1 MTSFTRRR
9 RGPPSRLPEADFVQ
23 FPYSIGATPPQQG
36 DTLGESTTLP
46 TSADRLDTSPSTD
59 SCSSESTAPE
69 AGYVGG
75 PPPLEQISSTAVGL
89 CPDDPWPRRYVV
101 CIGGVAAFDKP
112 KLANGD
118 ESSSRQLARLR
129 HGATVAVVAQQRDWL
144 KVIYDSKAVFTPT
157 PDDQLP
163 HSTSPADFWVRQRQ
177 DDTFFLMPETL
188 AGKQLDME
196 TVADCP
202 DLGSKEDGLIV
213 SMLLGDEYDDEEDA
227 RFAPPEG
234 EIDRTD
240 AEREATR
247 STEGW
252 DAATT
257 RSPGDVGGGKA
268 IADDDDRRYIQG
280 QTGGALWISTVD
292 TLCAATAT
300 YGVSALLAVEA
311 RRQGGAGEPS
321 YLDLFGSARSLW
333 DFLRLTSVIEKGDL
347 HSAAFLTLKQH
358 MSERV
363 ASEGGGAFGGCLTG
377 HALGAL
383 RNLAAQ
389 PRIKAVARVF
399 ETPHPYQNNM
409 NMEWDVYL
417 PEAKRTKV
425 VFDPRSRTE
434 TSCDW
439 VDIILQGPD
448 GGAVPSRVSR
458 GLHHRFHGRG
468 GRENFPGF
476 GGRLPLW
483 LEGNRFVAR
492 FQSDPTATDWGV
504 RFTAYGILD
513 CDGRDSSGCN
523 GNGAVVDGLNVGDAS
538 CGPTNGVAQGVA
550 APAPTG
556 IVTGTTTVAVPALVA
571 KGRAG
576 AREVELC
583 CWVLDLLSREGHAV
597 PEVASRLCDNSALE
611 AFGACLKA
619 VSQQRRLS
627 ILRLIT
633 GIVARVGPAA
643 GAEVTAARSSAVADS
658 QNSRAS
664 AGPSYADTRR
674 LLQAVLSLAETQQ
687 TIEDGC
693 SVASPYLQ
701 GLVECA
707 VVLRNFLVNF
717 ADWPKSPGP
726 EKDGLSTPPRADH
739 AAERD
744 AKEAERHC
752 DLSLGAETANAS
764 PAATR
769 ESPRALERKNLGG
782 GGAGAEA
789 VEDVASI
796 WSALRDFSRGTA
808 PGRLLVKDFLPM
820 LTEACSVVVQS
831 AHPFD
836 RLAQRR
842 VVLVPDAVGV
852 QVRFDHRTEMQQDD
866 RIVIRDPARR
876 QPMAGRLAVATTISQ
891 HADSGCWSGIGMD
904 APMLEGCNLLRD
916 GDELGFSGLSGG
928 RSDDLPLV
936 SVGDRVV
943 RGPDWA
949 FGDED
954 CSGRQQQGS
963 SRIGTDSSA
972 QASASSRCSRSRI
985 GVVVALEK
993 WGERDGAGVRVRWA
1007 TEQVDTAAAATAG
1020 ATKDQRREGF
1030 EALYCVQN
1038 PAHVRVVERGGED
1051 RARRPIVRAGSSV
1064 EIEVVPGARGK
1075 GDGTTPPPS
1084 GGQSDVHVF
1093 RFDGESAHVDLPS
1106 YRGMRLE
1113 GDFTLEV
1120 WAWLDLGCAHDGK
1133 TKCVVSRVL
1142 NQSTYQG
1149 RHAAKE
1155 RRFPSGAYVRRAPSS
1170 LATAAGSEQPGSGLV
1185 AAGAGAP
1192 PRVDGDLSPIEGT
1205 RLVSPPA
1212 SSPGNAHV
1220 GVKEA
1225 DRHRSDEVGRE
1236 GAGWKRV
1243 CLEKGLTSA
1252 SGAVNGF
1259 VDGGLPE
1266 PLLPSGGTRA
1276 GDNEGGDEEKT
1287 ARFGCG
1293 EKSVFV
1299 EGDDGIEESESNG
1312 EVRED
1317 SGRANSYE
1325 VDGNGKLS
1333 LSFEDAVPSAP
1344 QDVVISSVTDSS
1356 IKMSWSPP
1364 ARVGHPALH
1373 SYIICL
1379 DDVEIASVGAGTL
1392 EFTKTNRP
1400 SGSPCSF
1407 SVAAR
1412 GAAGTSPCC
1421 APVVAGTTTE
1431 DDTRTQLALWVGG
1444 RGEIEFSMGNERG
1457 KGVFL
1462 GAGPFREG
1470 MWTHL
1475 AVSVEGRRVSMFID
1489 GERRASGTFVGHR
1502 LFSGSQSL
1510 SAYDHHHQHQH
1521 RRPSAEPLRL
1531 GSRGARDFWRG
1542 RLCGMRVWGAA
1553 SQAVDIGRR
1562 ISSLPSASLVRPA
1575 PPSSFGV
1582 EVPGTQKTVCR
1593 LRLHAPLPDPS
1604 DGEVNLAPPGAPVR
1618 GRERKAYYEV
1628 VLRSGGCMQIGW
1640 TLPSSCSSSHTL
1652 AVGAD
1657 DKSWAIDGNRCSK
1670 WHGNVLPAPSPAY
1683 AHGVPYGAD
1692 WEWAAGDTIGC
1703 AVDLDEGVMSFSHNG
1718 RNLGEAFNRATT
1730 SRGVGRYRVIA
1741 PHGVE
1746 CRLAVHEQSPVVETY
1761 PPGTVLQVS
1770 RLERLSRGG
1779 RLRLRTAEGWVAERD
1794 ADDPDDFHLER
1805 LERDTSDS
1813 ADYSTGPERCV
1824 FVDVLR
1830 SASESAAPGGGREG
1844 CLRPVTP
1851 PHECKDIAIGEGWSE
1866 VFATPEGSADGC
1878 LVTAAHTHDT
1888 TPGKG
1893 QPPPTRS
1900 LLTRG
1905 VNVGTADVAT
1915 FFIELFVPA
1924 CEPAATDAVD
1934 GGRWAWGVV
1943 LADVNAYLTT
1953 QCRATGTERDGGGGG
1968 GGGGGSGEGTVA
1980 PGHEVA
1986 MDGDKDR
1993 RRSTAGGSLHVVVD
2007 SPGGVIHAMPVCSA
2021 FRGRWMNLRIVVH
2034 RSGESLL
2041 VCTPG
2046 AEQPHDHQQAT
2057 DSDAT
2062 SGIPRDHEDASVS
2075 TSTKAGA
2082 GHQQRRLRCRFS
2094 NPRFFRGERL
2104 GSVGLYSERS
2114 RGDGVGGYPFLARHA
2129 AILLGSLEHQP
2140 PPALQRLRDL
2150 ERLVL
2155 AAHRRRMEEPTAR
2168 PSLVFARQR
2177 LRRMWSG
2184 EVPRPVPHST
2194 TAGVTTEVE
2203 ASTLTVWHPLLSPGR
2218 VALGTTVSLSW
2229 NGTGTTTPRPTNGN
2243 DDVAPVQ
2250 RRSVTAWEHPGL
2262 QTPARFDPVPLPAGL
2277 STRAAAGGRGLWAWA
2292 PVPRSKAFLAMGLV
2306 FTAEPEPPSLTDVR
2320 CARKELVVNAQP
2332 HKCKAVTLQRMT
2344 EQPGEQNGVE
2354 DAGQCCEEI
2363 IIVEEMGVCVPK
2375 NGSAWG
2381 LSPRVVLGD
2390 TGTNLG
2396 RRQPRWDGLMP
2407 AISGMAGQGMVVNI
2421 GHLPFRYPMNGY
2433 APVSQVAHADAR
2445 FVLQVYDDTN
2455 RMWQDVRPSHGL
2467 TDARA
2472 PPRAPELIGSWSLC
2486 ARTNATDT
2494 ADGRCLA
2501 NDVFVE
2507 SAPRTPPPSARNS
2520 SGGDGRLVRLP
2531 PARASGTLEAAAPG
2545 GPPMPKEEQEV
2556 WGLSL
2561 TVSPL
2566 FPSEFADAHPW
2577 LGERF
2582 ETFAALVWG
2591 EQGQALASNAEL
2603 VRYVNAVA
2611 SRKGLSKEALLTCD
2625 WAALQ
2630 PPGTDLAD
2638 WRLLQSMA
2646 VSRTAATVATAS
2658 VVSPRSSFDDG
2669 GGGVE
2674 ETKQSEPPEGAR
2686 QDIVTVVD
2694 DDDGHYDEWVVA
2706 KAVASVPERRGVRV
2720 RKTPVEYGNVS
2731 WRLPSGQAARLLPPL
2746 PPPPGGQGTSESS
2759 TGGTGWRRVRGAGGD
2774 AGWVPPSPID
2784 ATGSPVPSPLE
2795 RVWARRFI
2803 LDWFSPEAAGCP
2815 R

>member
-1 MTSFTRRR
+1 M
-9 RGPPSRLPEADFVQ
+9 PEA
-23 FPYSIGATPPQQG
+23 
-36 DTLGESTTLP
+36 
-46 TSADRLDTSPSTD
+46 
-59 SCSSESTAPE
+59 
-69 AGYVGG
+69 
-75 PPPLEQISSTAVGL
+75 
-89 CPDDPWPRRYVV
+89 
-101 CIGGVAAFDKP
+101 
-112 KLANGD
+112 
-118 ESSSRQLARLR
+118 
-129 HGATVAVVAQQRDWL
+129 
-144 KVIYDSKAVFTPT
+144 
-157 PDDQLP
+157 
-163 HSTSPADFWVRQRQ
+163 
-177 DDTFFLMPETL
+177 L
-188 AGKQLDME
+188 AGKELDME
-196 TVADCP
+196 MVPDCP
-202 DLGSKEDGLIV
+202 DLGSKEGGEIV

-227 RFAPPEG
+227 RFAPLEG
-234 EIDRTD
+234 EIHRTD
-240 AEREATR
+240 AERKAAR

-257 RSPGDVGGGKA
+257 HSPGDVGGGKA
-268 IADDDDRRYIQG
+268 IADDDDQRGVEG
-280 QTGGALWISTVD
+280 QTGGALWASTVD

-300 YGVSALLAVEA
+300 YGVSALLAVAA
-311 RRQGGAGEPS
+311 RWQGGAGKPS

-333 DFLRLTSVIEKGDL
+333 EFLRLTSVIEKGDL
-347 HSAAFLTLKQH
+347 QSAAFSTLKQH
-358 MSERV
+358 VGERV
-363 ASEGGGAFGGCLTG
+363 AREGGGAFGGCLTG

-409 NMEWDVYL
+409 NVEWDVYL
-417 PEAKRTKV
+417 PEAKRIKV

-439 VDIILQGPD
+439 VDIILQDPD
-448 GGAVPSRVSR
+448 GAAAPSILSR

-523 GNGAVVDGLNVGDAS
+523 GNGTVVDGLNVGDAS
-538 CGPTNGVAQGVA
+538 CGPTNGAAQGVA

-556 IVTGTTTVAVPALVA
+556 IVTGTTTVAVPTLVA

-583 CWVLDLLSREGHAV
+583 CWVLDSLSREGHAV

-611 AFGACLKA
+611 AFEACLKTF
-619 VSQQRRLS
+619 SQERRLS

-643 GAEVTAARSSAVADS
+643 GAEVTAAGSSAVADS

-664 AGPSYADTRR
+664 AHPSHADTCR
-674 LLQAVLSLAETQQ
+674 LLQAVLSLAETQGA
-687 TIEDGC
+687 IEDGC
-693 SVASPYLQ
+693 SAASPYLQ
-701 GLVECA
+701 GLVECT
-707 VVLRNFLVNF
+707 VVLRNFLVDF

-726 EKDGLSTPPRADH
+726 EKDRLGTPPRADH

-752 DLSLGAETANAS
+752 DLSPGAENANAS

-769 ESPRALERKNLGG
+769 ESPKALERKLLGG
-782 GGAGAEA
+782 GGAEAEA

-796 WSALRDFSRGTA
+796 WSVLRDFSRGTA

-820 LTEACSVVVQS
+820 LTEACSVIVQS

-842 VVLVPDAVGV
+842 VVLVPGAVGV
-852 QVRFDHRTEMQQDD
+852 QVRFDHRTEMRQDD

-876 QPMAGRLAVATTISQ
+876 QPVAGGSVVATTLSQ
-891 HADSGCWSGIGMD
+891 HTDSGCWSGIGKD
-904 APMLEGCNLLRD
+904 APMVESCNLLRD
-916 GDELGFSGLSGG
+916 GGELGFSGLSGG

-936 SVGDRVV
+936 SVGDHVV
-943 RGPDWA
+943 RGPDWV

-963 SRIGTDSSA
+963 SRIGTDPSA
-972 QASASSRCSRSRI
+972 QASASSRCSRPRI
-985 GVVVALEK
+985 GVVVALET

-1007 TEQVDTAAAATAG
+1007 TEQLDTAAAAAAAG
-1020 ATKDQRREGF
+1020 AKRGQGREGF

-1038 PAHVRVVERGGED
+1038 PAHVCVVERGGED

-1064 EIEVVPGARGK
+1064 EIEVVPGASGK
-1075 GDGTTPPPS
+1075 GDETTPPTSGSPS
-1084 GGQSDVHVF
+1084 DAHLF
-1093 RFDGESAHVDLPS
+1093 RFDGESTHVDLPS

-1142 NQSTYQG
+1142 HQPSHQG
-1149 RHAAKE
+1149 RPAAKA
-1155 RRFPSGAYVRRAPSS
+1155 RRSPSGEHSTRAPSS
-1170 LATAAGSEQPGSGLV
+1170 LATAAGSEQPGSGVV

-1192 PRVDGDLSPIEGT
+1192 PRVDGDLSPMEGA
-1205 RLVSPPA
+1205 RLVSPTA

-1225 DRHRSDEVGRE
+1225 DRHRADEVGRG
-1236 GAGWKRV
+1236 GAGWERV
-1243 CLEKGLTSA
+1243 RLEKGVTSA

-1259 VDGGLPE
+1259 ADGGLPQ

-1276 GDNEGGDEEKT
+1276 GDNERGDEEKT
-1287 ARFGCG
+1287 ERYACG
-1293 EKSVFV
+1293 EESILV
-1299 EGDDGIEESESNG
+1299 EGDDGIEESEDDESDG

-1317 SGRANSYE
+1317 NGRANSYE
-1325 VDGNGKLS
+1325 ADGNGKLS

-1364 ARVGHPALH
+1364 ARVGRPALH

-1379 DDVEIASVGAGTL
+1379 DGVEIASVGAGTM
-1392 EFTKTNRP
+1392 EFTNTNRP
-1400 SGSPCSF
+1400 PGSSCSY
-1407 SVAAR
+1407 SVTAR

-1421 APVVAGTTTE
+1421 APVVEGTTTE

-1457 KGVFL
+1457 MGVL
-1462 GAGPFREG
+1462 IGAGQFREG
-1470 MWTHL
+1470 TWMHL
-1475 AVSVEGRRVSMFID
+1475 AVSVEGRRVSMFVD

-1502 LFSGSQSL
+1502 LFSGSPSL
-1510 SAYDHHHQHQH
+1510 SAYDHQHQHQH

-1531 GSRGARDFWRG
+1531 GSRGAQDFWRG

-1553 SQAVDIGRR
+1553 SQAVDIRRR

-1575 PPSSFGV
+1575 PPSSFGF

-1604 DGEVNLAPPGAPVR
+1604 DGEVYLAPPGAPVR
-1618 GRERKAYYEV
+1618 DRERKAYYEV

-1640 TLPSSCSSSHTL
+1640 ALPSSCPSSHIL

-1657 DKSWAIDGNRCSK
+1657 EKSWAVDGKRSAK

-1683 AHGVPYGAD
+1683 AHGVPHGAD

-1730 SRGVGRYRVIA
+1730 GRGVGRYRVIA
-1741 PHGVE
+1741 PRGVE
-1746 CRLAVHEQSPVVETY
+1746 CRLGVDEQSPVVETY
-1761 PPGTVLQVS
+1761 PAGTVLQVS

-1779 RLRLRTAEGWVAERD
+1779 RLRLRTAAGWVAERD

-1813 ADYSTGPERCV
+1813 ADCGTGPERCV

-1830 SASESAAPGGGREG
+1830 SASETAAPGRGREG

-1851 PHECKDIAIGEGWSE
+1851 LHECKDIAVGEGWSE
-1866 VFATPEGSADGC
+1866 VVATPEGSADGC
-1878 LVTAAHTHDT
+1878 LVTAAHTQDA

-1924 CEPAATDAVD
+1924 CEPAATDAFD

-1943 LADVNAYLTT
+1943 LADFNAYLTT
-1953 QCRATGTERDGGGGG
+1953 QCRATSTTRDGGGGG
-1968 GGGGGSGEGTVA
+1968 GGGGSSGEETVA

-1986 MDGDKDR
+1986 LDGDKDR
-1993 RRSTAGGSLHVVVD
+1993 RQSTAGGSLHVVVD
-2007 SPGGVIHAMPVCSA
+2007 GPGGVFHAIPVCSA
-2021 FRGRWMNLRIVVH
+2021 FRGRWMNMRIVAH

-2057 DSDAT
+2057 DSNAT
-2062 SGIPRDHEDASVS
+2062 SAIPRDHEDASIS

-2082 GHQQRRLRCRFS
+2082 GHQQHRLRCGFS

-2104 GSVGLYSERS
+2104 GNIGLYSERS

-2140 PPALQRLRDL
+2140 PPALQGLRDL

-2168 PSLVFARQR
+2168 PSLVLARQR
-2177 LRRMWSG
+2177 LRQIWSG
-2184 EVPRPVPHST
+2184 EVPPPVPHST
-2194 TAGVTTEVE
+2194 TAGITTEVG
-2203 ASTLTVWHPLLSPGR
+2203 ASTATANGSPPQGRTTTHSTLIVWQPLLSPGR
-2218 VALGTTVSLSW
+2218 VALGTTVSLSR
-2229 NGTGTTTPRPTNGN
+2229 NCTGITTPRPAHGN
-2243 DDVAPVQ
+2243 DGDVGPAH
-2250 RRSVTAWEHPGL
+2250 RRSVAAWEHPGL
-2262 QTPARFDPVPLPAGL
+2262 QTPARFEPVPLPAGL
-2277 STRAAAGGRGLWAWA
+2277 STRTVAGGRGLWAWA
-2292 PVPRSKAFLAMGLV
+2292 PVPRSEAFLAMGLV

-2320 CARKELVVNAQP
+2320 CARKELVVSAQP
-2332 HKCKAVTLQRMT
+2332 HKCKAVTLQRTT
-2344 EQPGEQNGVE
+2344 EQPGEQRGVE
-2354 DAGQCCEEI
+2354 DTGQCCEEI

-2407 AISGMAGQGMVVNI
+2407 SISGTAGQGMVVNI

-2445 FVLQVYDDTN
+2445 FVLQVYDDAN
-2455 RMWQDVRPSHGL
+2455 RMWQDVQPSHGL

-2486 ARTNATDT
+2486 ARTNSTDT
-2494 ADGRCLA
+2494 ADGRYLA

-2507 SAPRTPPPSARNS
+2507 SAAHTPPPSAHNS
-2520 SGGDGRLVRLP
+2520 SDGDCRLVRLP
-2531 PARASGTLEAAAPG
+2531 PARAGGTLEAAAPG

-2577 LGERF
+2577 LGQRF

-2591 EQGQALASNAEL
+2591 EQGHALASNAEL

-2638 WRLLQSMA
+2638 WPLLQSMA
-2646 VSRTAATVATAS
+2646 ASRTAATVATAY
-2658 VVSPRSSFDDG
+2658 VVSPRPSSGDG

-2674 ETKQSEPPEGAR
+2674 ETKQSDPPGGAR
-2686 QDIVTVVD
+2686 QGVVAAMD
-2694 DDDGHYDEWVVA
+2694 DNDGWYDEWVVA
-2706 KAVASVPERRGVRV
+2706 KAVASGPERRGVRV
-2720 RKTPVEYGNVS
+2720 RKTPVEYGNVL

-2746 PPPPGGQGTSESS
+2746 PRRRRREDGGQARARR
-2759 TGGTGWRRVRGAGGD
+2759 TGQGGD
-2774 AGWVPPSPID
+2774 KFA
-2784 ATGSPVPSPLE
+2784 
-2795 RVWARRFI
+2795 ARGVTRG
-2803 LDWFSPEAAGCP
+2803 GCP
-2815 R
+2815 LPL